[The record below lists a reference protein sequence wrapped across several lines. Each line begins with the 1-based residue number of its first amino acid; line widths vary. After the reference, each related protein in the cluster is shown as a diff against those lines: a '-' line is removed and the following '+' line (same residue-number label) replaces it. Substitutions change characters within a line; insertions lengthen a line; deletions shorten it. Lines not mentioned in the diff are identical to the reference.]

1 MFEKVTNWFKL
12 KQAQK
17 AVRYLFGINYG
28 TPKWSMVDDEKYI
41 REAFERIVWVYSCAT
56 MISSAVSNVDWLLYR
71 KKNGEV
77 EEIEDHPILNLVNKQ
92 VNPNFS
98 SRDFFDLWAM
108 YLALN
113 GKFFAVFD
121 SPINPTSIEPLITF
135 YTKPIPDE
143 ENFIS
148 GVDYTIGGDSTT
160 YSKNLVLWSKFND
173 PLDLYEG
180 LSPIKAMART
190 LDTENSAINWN
201 KNSLDNS
208 GIPPGMI
215 NIMSPTDEQIKGVKK
230 KWLEDYSGSSNVRI
244 PLILDA
250 EKASYTNFGISQVD
264 MDFVLGRKLN
274 KIEICSG
281 FGVPGQVVGDPE
293 GQTYSNYSEAVSAFW
308 KNTVIPKYL
317 NHIKSILNLCLLP
330 KFLDTKDM
338 YLDYN
343 LDGVEVLNENQNDL
357 TDRVLNMYNN
367 DFITLNEGR
376 EVLGWENLDYG
387 DSLKSK
393 VLSEIL
399 YNDTTGETGDINI
412 EDEENTEN
420 NQGDQEDE
428 LGYELDANN
437 NQEGKRQGVNRAKV
451 TNE

>member
-1 MFEKVTNWFKL
+1 
-12 KQAQK
+12 
-17 AVRYLFGINYG
+17 
-28 TPKWSMVDDEKYI
+28 
-41 REAFERIVWVYSCAT
+41 

-71 KKNGEV
+71 KRNGEI
-77 EEIEDHPILNLVNKQ
+77 EEIEEHPILDLVNKR

-98 SRDFFDLWAM
+98 SRDFFDLWAT

-121 SPINPTSIEPLITF
+121 SPINPTTIEPLITF
-135 YTKPIPDE
+135 YTKPIPDR

-148 GVDYTIGGDSTT
+148 GVDYTIGGDTTT

-190 LDTENSAINWN
+190 LDTENSAIDWN

-208 GIPPGMI
+208 GIPPGAISLVNPSKPMI
-215 NIMSPTDEQIKGVKK
+215 ESIKQR
-230 KWLEDYSGSSNVRI
+230 WIEDYAGKNNVRI
-244 PLILDA
+244 PLILDS
-250 EKASYTNFGISQVD
+250 EKVSYVSFGISQVD

-293 GQTYSNYSEAVSAFW
+293 GQTYANYNEAVSAFW
-308 KNTVIPKYL
+308 KNTVIQKYL
-317 NHIKSILNLCLLP
+317 NHIQSNLNLNLLP

-338 YLDYN
+338 YLKYN

-367 DFITLNEGR
+367 DFVTLNEARG
-376 EVLGWENLDYG
+376 ELGWENLEYG
-387 DSLKSK
+387 DNLKSK
-393 VLSEIL
+393 VLAEIL
-399 YNDTTGETGDINI
+399 SSDDTGETGDLNI
-412 EDEENTEN
+412 EDEGNQDNNVDEND
-420 NQGDQEDE
+420 NQNQVGEFEVEDLEDDQEGQQD
-428 LGYELDANN
+428 D
-437 NQEGKRQGVNRAKV
+437 QKQGINRAKK
-451 TNE
+451 

>member
-1 MFEKVTNWFKL
+1 MFEKVTNWFKI

-71 KKNGEV
+71 KRNGEI
-77 EEIEDHPILNLVNKQ
+77 EEIEEHQILNLVNKQ

-98 SRDFFDLWAM
+98 SRDFFDLWTM

-135 YTKPIPDE
+135 YTKPIPNKE
-143 ENFIS
+143 TFIS

-190 LDTENSAINWN
+190 LDTENSAIDWN

-215 NIMSPTDEQIKGVKK
+215 SIMSPTDEQIQGVKK
-230 KWLEDYSGSSNVRI
+230 KWLEDYSGSNNVRI

-250 EKASYTNFGISQVD
+250 EKANYTSFGISQVD

-330 KFLDTKDM
+330 KFLDTKGM

-343 LDGVEVLNENQNDL
+343 LDGVEVLNENQNEL

-367 DFITLNEGR
+367 DFITLNEAR
-376 EVLGWENLDYG
+376 EQLGWENLEYG
-387 DSLKSK
+387 NNLKSK
-393 VLSEIL
+393 VLAEIL
-399 YNDTTGETGDINI
+399 ASDMTGETGDLNI
-412 EDEENTEN
+412 EDEGDTGDNQVTEETEDQEPGIEDEN
-420 NQGDQEDE
+420 NNDNQNEVDLED
-428 LGYELDANN
+428 
-437 NQEGKRQGVNRAKV
+437 NQDD
-451 TNE
+451 